1 VLFGAARSGVSGAVT
16 AAATQ
21 IVLAWTALAFAGGV
35 AVRTQGAYVTVIA
48 ARVADENDERQAR
61 TPVAEERVRV
71 ARELHDVVAHHIA
84 VINVHAGLARRAA
97 GRDARTVDTSLGHV
111 QDAARTVLDELGT
124 VLSVAGSERRRR
136 PLALVRDSAHRR
148 RRQSRLGRA
157 RRPPATVFDQP
168 YPLRARLRFPGLAR
182 IQR

>member
-1 VLFGAARSGVSGAVT
+1 
-16 AAATQ
+16 
-21 IVLAWTALAFAGGV
+21 
-35 AVRTQGAYVTVIA
+35 VTVIA

-111 QDAARTVLDELGT
+111 QDAARTVLDELGPCSAWRAPS
-124 VLSVAGSERRRR
+124 VVAGLSRSCGTLPTDDGGKVVWAVLDAPGHGLRSAVSAASSPPLPRTR
-136 PLALVRDSAHRR
+136 PHSTMTAA
-148 RRQSRLGRA
+148 
-157 RRPPATVFDQP
+157 
-168 YPLRARLRFPGLAR
+168 
-182 IQR
+182 